1 MILPICFFI
10 YVCCLGRFEY
20 LCTNNSDQMNYEQFI
35 LTVNSSSIILLV
47 MLALVLLHATRFRS
61 GSGYAAAIIVLPTVP
76 VYLYNMSRMLGW
88 HDFSLFM
95 LPIAFSVN
103 TLQLPLLWFFARHS
117 FDSSFR
123 LFHYKNLLHFLP
135 MIIFFV
141 LILSVPVE
149 ERMQTIVQEMSGTDT
164 WIGDLNTTVIMLQL
178 ILYYIFIFR
187 FLRRSRR
194 EVGDTQCDS
203 EWVEK
208 IYVARFLS
216 LYGACFIVVMVSYAI
231 WPRTDA
237 WLIQILNVIAM
248 FYLVHHSIA
257 NPSMARPLMSVDEL
271 DIQASAVSA
280 DSSNE
285 PAMQAE
291 EMQTVCERAIRYL
304 SETKAYLRPD
314 ISLPVFAKEV
324 DIPQRTL
331 SRSIN
336 GHLHCN
342 FFTFINGMRVEE
354 AKRCLLTLETSGFN
368 IDSIYSECGFRS
380 RSTFFMVFKKI
391 EGKSPAAWLEQIRQC
406 G

>member
-1 MILPICFFI
+1 MD
-10 YVCCLGRFEY
+10 
-20 LCTNNSDQMNYEQFI
+20 NSDQMNYEQFI
-35 LTVNSSSIILLV
+35 LTVNSSSVILLV
-47 MLALVLLHATRFRS
+47 MLALVLLHATRFRK
-61 GSGYAAAIIVLPTVP
+61 GDGYAAAIIVVPTVP

-88 HDFSLFM
+88 SDFSLFM
-95 LPIAFSVN
+95 LPISCSVN
-103 TLQLPLLWFFARHS
+103 TLQLPLLWIFTKHS
-117 FDSSFR
+117 FGRSYR
-123 LFHYKNLLHFLP
+123 LLHYKNMVHFLP
-135 MIIFFV
+135 MLFF
-141 LILSVPVE
+141 LICCLAMPVE
-149 ERMQTIVQEMSGTDT
+149 ERMQTIVHEMQGTDT
-164 WIGDLNTTVIMLQL
+164 WLGNLNTTVVAVQL
-178 ILYYIFIFR
+178 LLYYTLIFR
-187 FLRRSRR
+187 FLRRVRR
-194 EVGDTQCDS
+194 KVGDTLSDS
-203 EWVEK
+203 EWAEK
-208 IYVARFLS
+208 VYIARFMT
-216 LYGACFIVVMVSYAI
+216 LYGVFFIVVMVCYAI

-248 FYLVHHSIA
+248 FYLIHHAIA
-257 NPSMARPLMSVDEL
+257 NPAMGKPLMDMAEL
-271 DIQASAVSA
+271 ETLPVMTLSA

>member
-1 MILPICFFI
+1 MD
-10 YVCCLGRFEY
+10 Y
-20 LCTNNSDQMNYEQFI
+20 SQFI

-95 LPIAFSVN
+95 LPLAFSVN

-117 FDSSFR
+117 FDSGFR
-123 LFHYKNLLHFLP
+123 LFSYKNLLHVLP

-141 LILSVPVE
+141 LALSTPVE
-149 ERMQTIVQEMSGTDT
+149 ERMQTIVQEMSGSDT
-164 WIGDLNTTVIMLQL
+164 WMGDLNAVVIMVQL
-178 ILYYIFIFR
+178 ILYYLFIFR
-187 FLRRSRR
+187 FLRRNRR
-194 EVGDTQCDS
+194 EVSETQGDSD
-203 EWVEK
+203 WVEK

-216 LYGACFIVVMVSYAI
+216 LYGAGFIVVMVCYAI

-248 FYLVHHSIA
+248 FYLVHHTIA
-257 NPSMARPLMSVDEL
+257 NPAMGKPLVSVTDL
-271 DIQASAVSA
+271 DVQATVVAG
-280 DSSNE
+280 DSSTE
-285 PAMQAE
+285 PVLLPE
-291 EMQTVCERAIRYL
+291 EMRSVCERAIRYL
-304 SETKAYLRPD
+304 SDTKAYLRPD
-314 ISLPVFAKEV
+314 ISLAIFAKEL

-354 AKRCLLTLETSGFN
+354 AKRSLLTLETSGFN

-391 EGKSPAAWLEQIRQC
+391 EGKSPAAWLEHMRQC